1 MTKDPSRIHVPGALH
16 PFAAGFVEWLTR
28 HGYTPISATFQ
39 VQLMAHWSR
48 WLTCQALDVR
58 RLSTADVER
67 FLRARRRAGYTQYL
81 SAKAMAP
88 ILASL
93 REQGVVVAPRSAP
106 PPGATDALLAR
117 YRQYLVQ
124 ERALGHGTARGY
136 VDAVRP
142 FVRARATPD
151 GVTLH
156 WASLDAAEVTRFV
169 VRHTPTQSRGTAK
182 LTVTALRSLLG
193 FLHLDGLIARPLT
206 TAVPPV
212 AGWRLAGLPKAL
224 QPARVRALLS
234 SCDRRTHTG
243 RRAAAVMTLL
253 VRLGVRAGEVARLRL
268 DDIDWR
274 AGTVLIRG
282 FTQIS
287 LINFAGAST
296 VNEGRPH
303 APRALPDDRA

>member
-1 MTKDPSRIHVPGALH
+1 
-16 PFAAGFVEWLTR
+16 
-28 HGYTPISATFQ
+28 
-39 VQLMAHWSR
+39 
-48 WLTCQALDVR
+48 
-58 RLSTADVER
+58 
-67 FLRARRRAGYTQYL
+67 
-81 SAKAMAP
+81 MAP